1 MQTAFDLG
9 YTRLAELAEL
19 ASGTARVFRAGGTT
33 LLLIRDESEVLAFD
47 GSCVA
52 QDRALRG
59 GDLVRAI
66 VECLAPGSLSAKVF
80 DAVRLRAETENFR
93 GWPRMPTTVEENAIW
108 VNLNEPVA
116 R

>member
-1 MQTAFDLG
+1 
-9 YTRLAELAEL
+9 
-19 ASGTARVFRAGGTT
+19 
-33 LLLIRDESEVLAFD
+33 
-47 GSCVA
+47 
-52 QDRALRG
+52 
-59 GDLVRAI
+59 LVRAI

-80 DAVRLRAETENFR
+80 DAARLRTETENFR